1 MEMVALTMLGIGSAL
16 GLRFRI
22 FVLLPV
28 ILLGLFVCT
37 AFGLAQGTTIWSIML
52 TNVVGATCLQIGYL
66 GGALLKFLIFSG
78 RFDGTRSSQSA
89 RLLQAR
95 PSRSRL
101 PNSRSGGLPGQPS
114 PSLRY
119 WAQVSVLFPIHLL

>member
-1 MEMVALTMLGIGSAL
+1 MIALMMLCIGAAF

-22 FVLLPV
+22 FVLLQV

-66 GGALLKFLIFSG
+66 VGALLKFLIFTG
-78 RFDGTRSSQSA
+78 RFDGTRSSRQA
-89 RLLQAR
+89 FRRLDLTLQTSQIAAQI
-95 PSRSRL
+95 
-101 PNSRSGGLPGQPS
+101 SGGRTGQPS
-114 PSLRY
+114 PSWRY
-119 WAQVSVLFPIHLL
+119 

>member
-1 MEMVALTMLGIGSAL
+1 MENSRRLVETTDRPRRNIKSLQRIKTSGANLLVEVSEVEMVALTMLGIGSAL

-28 ILLGLFVCT
+28 ILLGFFVCT

-52 TNVVGATCLQIGYL
+52 TNVVGATCLQLGYL
-66 GGALLKFLIFSG
+66 GGALLKFLIFTG

-89 RLLQAR
+89 RPLAR
-95 PSRSRL
+95 
-101 PNSRSGGLPGQPS
+101 
-114 PSLRY
+114 
-119 WAQVSVLFPIHLL
+119 